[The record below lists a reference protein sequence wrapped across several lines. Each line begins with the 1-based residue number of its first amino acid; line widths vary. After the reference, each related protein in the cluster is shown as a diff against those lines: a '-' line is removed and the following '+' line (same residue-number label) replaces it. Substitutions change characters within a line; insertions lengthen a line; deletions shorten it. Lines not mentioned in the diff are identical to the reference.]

1 MFLLANYMTCHAS
14 DTMTITE
21 PDSLTILGNV
31 IDADCYGASTGSITT
46 NVSGGSLGYVY
57 NWSGSSST
65 NNNLN
70 NVSAGIYTL
79 TVSDMYSC
87 EYSQTFIVGEPQEIT
102 ATINQNSSNT
112 YLLESNNVNGG
123 VAPYVHSWREA
134 SAPNVQL
141 ATGTT
146 YTVSS
151 YGDYFVRVTDAQG
164 CASESNSI
172 EFIST
177 TINEVGSSL
186 EVSVYPNPFRSEA
199 VVDFGRVVESASL
212 TIVDMYGKVI
222 ERHLVGNSDRY
233 VITNKDK
240 ASGVY
245 FLKIETSE
253 GNMFVKLV
261 IK

>member
-1 MFLLANYMTCHAS
+1 MF
-14 DTMTITE
+14 
-21 PDSLTILGNV
+21 
-31 IDADCYGASTGSITT
+31 
-46 NVSGGSLGYVY
+46 
-57 NWSGSSST
+57 
-65 NNNLN
+65 
-70 NVSAGIYTL
+70 
-79 TVSDMYSC
+79 
-87 EYSQTFIVGEPQEIT
+87 
-102 ATINQNSSNT
+102 
-112 YLLESNNVNGG
+112 
-123 VAPYVHSWREA
+123 
-134 SAPNVQL
+134 QL

-146 YTVSS
+146 YIVSS

-164 CASESNSI
+164 CTSESNSI

-199 VVDFGRVVESASL
+199 VVDFGRVVENASL

-245 FLKIETSE
+245 FLKIETKNLSYDY
-253 GNMFVKLV
+253 KII

>member
-1 MFLLANYMTCHAS
+1 
-14 DTMTITE
+14 
-21 PDSLTILGNV
+21 
-31 IDADCYGASTGSITT
+31 
-46 NVSGGSLGYVY
+46 
-57 NWSGSSST
+57 
-65 NNNLN
+65 
-70 NVSAGIYTL
+70 
-79 TVSDMYSC
+79 MYSC
-87 EYSQTFIVGEPQEIT
+87 EYSETFIVAEPQEIT
-102 ATINQNSSNT
+102 ATINQNSSNS

-134 SAPNVQL
+134 SAPNVPL

-146 YTVSS
+146 YIVSS

-164 CASESNSI
+164 CTSESNSI

-199 VVDFGRVVESASL
+199 VVDFGRVVENASL

-233 VITNKDK
+233 IITNKDK